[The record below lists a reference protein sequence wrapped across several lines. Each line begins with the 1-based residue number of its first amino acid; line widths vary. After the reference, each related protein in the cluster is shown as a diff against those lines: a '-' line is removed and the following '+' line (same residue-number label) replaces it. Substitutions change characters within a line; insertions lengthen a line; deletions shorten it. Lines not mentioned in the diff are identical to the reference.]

1 MDVRKIYTGHKEKI
15 SSDCQIPSGVG
26 GFRGVWADSILLRS
40 DGIVPTNHNHIGC
53 RGRYLRLVLNGMG
66 VGTETDRGQTEGE
79 KIMEMKRYE
88 FIVTLAN
95 GTTVKTVESG
105 RTPSEAQQIVESQHS
120 EAKNI
125 AYRGEV

>member
-1 MDVRKIYTGHKEKI
+1 
-15 SSDCQIPSGVG
+15 
-26 GFRGVWADSILLRS
+26 
-40 DGIVPTNHNHIGC
+40 
-53 RGRYLRLVLNGMG
+53 MG
-66 VGTETDRGQTEGE
+66 VGTETYRGQTEGE

-120 EAKNI
+120 DAKNV

>member
-1 MDVRKIYTGHKEKI
+1 
-15 SSDCQIPSGVG
+15 
-26 GFRGVWADSILLRS
+26 
-40 DGIVPTNHNHIGC
+40 
-53 RGRYLRLVLNGMG
+53 MG
-66 VGTETDRGQTEGE
+66 VGTKKDRGQTEGE

-95 GTTVKTVESG
+95 GSLVKTVESG

-120 EAKNI
+120 DAKNV